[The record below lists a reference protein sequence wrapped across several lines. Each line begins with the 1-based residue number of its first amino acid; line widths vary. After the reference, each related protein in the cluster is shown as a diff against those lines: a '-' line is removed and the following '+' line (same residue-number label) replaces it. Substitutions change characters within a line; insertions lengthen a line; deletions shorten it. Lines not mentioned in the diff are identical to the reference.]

1 MTDDYNLYL
10 KEFMEVETVFNSFF
24 LVYDE
29 EKATKNVMNDTE
41 RLRNSIVSL
50 SNCNY
55 TVE

>member
-1 MTDDYNLYL
+1 MTDDYNLCL
-10 KEFMEVETVFNSFF
+10 KEFMEVKTVLNSFF

-50 SNCNY
+50 LNCNY